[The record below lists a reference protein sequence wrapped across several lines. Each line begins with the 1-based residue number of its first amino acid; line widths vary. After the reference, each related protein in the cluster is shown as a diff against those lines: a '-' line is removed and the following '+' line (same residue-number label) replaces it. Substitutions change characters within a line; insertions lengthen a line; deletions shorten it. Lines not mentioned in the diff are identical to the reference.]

1 MDGQVRGE
9 TGGRLQ
15 LLSRVKGWIRL
26 PLDSFFMPPQKGQQ
40 DAPETPV
47 IVESK
52 SEVDG
57 LTDLSISNPV
67 VNSRPLPDPWG
78 DDWNDSL
85 ANMRL
90 WLDEDEDHM

>member
-1 MDGQVRGE
+1 MNGQDRGK
-9 TGGRLQ
+9 TGGLLQ
-15 LLSRVKGWIRL
+15 FLSRVKGWISL
-26 PLDSFFMPPQKGQQ
+26 PLDSFFMTPQKQQQ

-57 LTDLSISNPV
+57 LTGLSISNPV
-67 VNSRPLPDPWG
+67 VNSRPLPDPWEN
-78 DDWNDSL
+78 DWNDSI

-90 WLDEDEDHM
+90 WVDKDTKHQ